1 MAIAWVTGAGAG
13 IGRAVS
19 LELVKRGWTVAA
31 SSRTES
37 NLDSLVDEAKKLG
50 GLVLPFALDI
60 TKPEQADKT
69 VENIEKTIG
78 PIALSI
84 LNAGTYRRCDVS
96 DLSAK
101 VFYDHMDLN

>member
-60 TKPEQADKT
+60 TKPEQAHKT
-69 VENIEKTIG
+69 VEDIE
-78 PIALSI
+78 
-84 LNAGTYRRCDVS
+84 
-96 DLSAK
+96 
-101 VFYDHMDLN
+101 